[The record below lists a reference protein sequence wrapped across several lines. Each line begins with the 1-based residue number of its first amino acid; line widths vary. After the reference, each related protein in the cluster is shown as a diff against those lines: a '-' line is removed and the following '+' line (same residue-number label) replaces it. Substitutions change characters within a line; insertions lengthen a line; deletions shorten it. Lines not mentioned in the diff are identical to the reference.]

1 MPPEMAAVVLRER
14 LEQGAATLGVQLNVD
29 QIDTLLAYL
38 VLIER
43 WNRVYNLTALRQPQE
58 MLTHHLLDSL
68 AVVPALQRHL
78 LPDQDK
84 ESQKLPVR
92 PEPVE
97 GQCESNQGLRQ
108 AQSERV
114 GVTQKVPHLS
124 VGARVLDVGS
134 GAGLPGVVLAIV
146 LPQLQV
152 TCIDTVGKKA
162 SFIQQVAVELGLR
175 QLRSHHARVEAWAGH
190 AGEPLFDVVTSRAF
204 SSLADFVNLTRR
216 HLVPQGVWMA
226 MKGKRPRDEEQALP
240 HDADLFHVEQLQVP
254 GLDAERCLLWM
265 RAV

>member
-14 LEQGAATLGVQLNVD
+14 LEQGAATLCVQLNAH

-43 WNRVYNLTALRQPQE
+43 WNRVYNLTALRQPLE

-78 LPDQDK
+78 Q
-84 ESQKLPVR
+84 SA
-92 PEPVE
+92 
-97 GQCESNQGLRQ
+97 GL
-108 AQSERV
+108 
-114 GVTQKVPHLS
+114 TP
-124 VGARVLDVGS
+124 GARLLDVGS

-175 QLRSHHARVEAWAGH
+175 QLRSQHARVEAWTGH
-190 AGEPLFDVVTSRAF
+190 VGEPLFDVVTSRAF
-204 SSLADFVNLTRR
+204 SSLTDFVNLTRR
-216 HLVPQGVWMA
+216 HLAPQGVWMA
-226 MKGKRPRDEEQALP
+226 MKGKRPLDEEQALP

-265 RAV
+265 RTV